1 MAPQWEIRSAWGFPT
16 GTSSI
21 KVSILMDYTLNP
33 TVSQDERGAL
43 RAYVKFPAENVY
55 YFLS

>member
-33 TVSQDERGAL
+33 TVSQDEKGAL
-43 RAYVKFPAENVY
+43 RAYVKFPAENFY
-55 YFLS
+55 YLLS